1 MSMYRALYRTWRPQ
15 TFSDV
20 VGQQHITNTLQN
32 ELKANK
38 LAHAYLFTGSR
49 GTGKTS
55 CAKILA
61 KAVNCE
67 NLRDGN
73 PCNECEVCRGI
84 DSGAILDVVEI
95 DAASNNGVDNIRDLR
110 DEANY
115 TPVRAKYRVYI
126 IDEVHML
133 SVGAFNAL
141 LKTLEEP
148 PEHVKFILATTEV
161 HKLPSTILSRCQR
174 FDFKRIEPDDIAY
187 QLNKVAAGEGFTLEP
202 EAASLIAKVADGG
215 MRDALSLLDQCQ
227 GQSSNVTAQ
236 LVSTVA
242 GLTGHDHLFALAD
255 CVKNNDCARAL
266 SVINDLHNA
275 SCDMERLCSQLIDHY
290 RNLMIIRSVKDCAGL
305 IVCTA
310 AELKQLEAQ
319 AMSYTLE
326 HIMHILSVLEA
337 TSGSLRRGLNR
348 RVETEM
354 AFVRLCT
361 PGLDT
366 SVDALLR
373 RIAELEKAVRSGAVA
388 PAAPVAAQ
396 PSGEAQQAP
405 AAPQPKQLPEG
416 ELGCWP
422 DIVQELKTI
431 NMPLSGL
438 LFDSV
443 AAVNGNFVVIYSA
456 NSSLGALL
464 KLNNNLADLKKA
476 VYNITGAV
484 CKIGVKKPEA
494 APPAAEPEQEL
505 PPPPPPPIDPPAAD
519 PLSELLGR
527 AKESGIEIRQ
537 Q

>member
-1 MSMYRALYRTWRPQ
+1 MYRALYRTWRPQ

-20 VGQQHITNTLQN
+20 VGQQHVTNTLQN

-55 CAKILA
+55 CAKILS

-67 NLRDGN
+67 NLQDGN

-161 HKLPSTILSRCQR
+161 HKLPATILSRCQR
-174 FDFKRIEPDDIAY
+174 FDFKRIEPQDIAGR
-187 QLNKVAAGEGFTLEP
+187 LNFVAEREDFALEN
-202 EAASLIAKVADGG
+202 EAASLIAKIADGG
-215 MRDALSLLDQCQ
+215 MRDALSLLDQCAS
-227 GQSSNVTAQ
+227 QSKNVTAD
-236 LVSTVA
+236 LVSNVA
-242 GLTGHDHLFALAD
+242 GLTGHDHLFLLAD
-255 CVKNNDCARAL
+255 CIKNNDCARAL
-266 SVINDLHNA
+266 SIINDLHNS
-275 SCDMERLCSQLIDHY
+275 SCDMERLCTQLIDHY
-290 RNLMIIRSVKDCAGL
+290 RNLMIIRSVKQPEGL

-310 AELKQLEAQ
+310 AELKQLEEQ

-326 HIMHILSVLEA
+326 HIMHILGVLE
-337 TSGSLRRGLNR
+337 TTCGNLRKGLNR

-361 PGLDT
+361 PNLDS
-366 SVDALLR
+366 SVDALLKR
-373 RIAELEKAVRSGAVA
+373 VAAVETAVRTGAVA
-388 PAAPVAAQ
+388 VQTPVQTASSEQPAEAAPVQ
-396 PSGEAQQAP
+396 PAP
-405 AAPQPKQLPEG
+405 KTLPEG
-416 ELGCWP
+416 ELGCWT
-422 DIVQELKTI
+422 DVIQELKTF
-431 NMPLSGL
+431 NLPLASMM
-438 LFDSV
+438 FNTY
-443 AAVNGNFVVIYSA
+443 AVVKDGVVNICHNSA
-456 NSSLGALL
+456 FLVGKFKDEESRR
-464 KLNNNLADLKKA
+464 DLKKA
-476 VYNITGAV
+476 FYNITGVECLMKFKRVSEQASA
-484 CKIGVKKPEA
+484 PE
-494 APPAAEPEQEL
+494 PVPHET
-505 PPPPPPPIDPPAAD
+505 D
-519 PLSELLGR
+519 PLADLLSR
-527 AKESGIEIRQ
+527 AKENGIEISNN
-537 Q
+537 